1 MFLLGIVGSIFASF
15 MYTLVHSNDS
25 KILTRRSECNN
36 CERKLSWFE
45 LIPIISYLYQRGKCN
60 SCKER
65 IPVIY
70 LACEILL
77 ALLFLLPVIFQLQF
91 DDLLMYYLL
100 IIFLVPIALYDYE
113 TFTIP
118 NHMSLILLVSGLM
131 LSEFT
136 HVDIIVDLV
145 IITIF
150 HIIYFLF
157 NNSIGY
163 GDIKLLS
170 VITLLTPVNFIL
182 YTFLFTFIIGGLF
195 ILTLSLYKKMVQE
208 KIPLAPFIV
217 TSVILTFLIYEDLNK
232 IYFGGFL

>member
-91 DDLLMYYLL
+91 DDFLMYYLL
-100 IIFLVPIALYDYE
+100 IIFLDPIN
-113 TFTIP
+113 I
-118 NHMSLILLVSGLM
+118 VS
-131 LSEFT
+131 
-136 HVDIIVDLV
+136 
-145 IITIF
+145 
-150 HIIYFLF
+150 
-157 NNSIGY
+157 
-163 GDIKLLS
+163 
-170 VITLLTPVNFIL
+170 
-182 YTFLFTFIIGGLF
+182 
-195 ILTLSLYKKMVQE
+195 
-208 KIPLAPFIV
+208 
-217 TSVILTFLIYEDLNK
+217 
-232 IYFGGFL
+232 

>member
-1 MFLLGIVGSIFASF
+1 MVILGIVGSVFASF
-15 MYTLVHSNDS
+15 MYTLIHSKDS
-25 KILTRRSECNN
+25 KILTRRSECNH
-36 CERKLSWFE
+36 CERKLKWFE
-45 LIPIISYLYQRGKCN
+45 LIPIVSYLCQRGKCN
-60 SCKER
+60 SCKEQ
-65 IPVIY
+65 IPLIY
-70 LACEILL
+70 LVCEILL
-77 ALLFLLPVIFQLQF
+77 GLLFLVPVLFQLQF
-91 DDLLMYYLL
+91 NDFLMYYLL

-113 TFTIP
+113 TYTIP
-118 NHMSLILLVSGLM
+118 NHMSLILLISGLM
-131 LSEFT
+131 LSGFA
-136 HVDIIVDLV
+136 HVEILVDLI

-163 GDIKLLS
+163 GDIKLFS

-208 KIPLAPFIV
+208 KVPLAPFIA

-232 IYFGGFL
+232 IYFGGLL

>member
-1 MFLLGIVGSIFASF
+1 MFLLGIVGSVFASF
-15 MYTLVHSNDS
+15 MYTLIHSNDS
-25 KILTRRSECNN
+25 KILTRRSECNH
-36 CERKLSWFE
+36 CERKLKWFE
-45 LIPIISYLYQRGKCN
+45 LIPIVSYLVQRGKCN

-65 IPVIY
+65 IPIVY
-70 LACEILL
+70 FVCEILL
-77 ALLFLLPVIFQLQF
+77 ALLFLVPVIFQLQF
-91 DDLLMYYLL
+91 DDYLIYYLL

-118 NHMSLILLVSGLM
+118 NHMSLILLISGLL
-131 LSEFT
+131 LSGFT
-136 HVDIIVDLV
+136 HVEIIVDLV
-145 IITIF
+145 TISIF

-170 VITLLTPVNFIL
+170 VISLLTPVNFIL

-195 ILTLSLYKKMVQE
+195 ILTLSLYKKIVQE
-208 KIPLAPFIV
+208 KIPLAPFIA